1 MSTNLIQLYNDILY
15 GSSNHDPEFSL
26 IGGDS
31 RDIFEKLLK
40 TQPADWVYR
49 TKKVKYERNRF
60 GHRCKEI
67 EQVGEDFIL
76 FAGCS
81 LTEGLALALE
91 DTFAYN
97 LSKELGLDYYNLG
110 VVGSG
115 PDMIATNISMWFKNI
130 RRIPKLVVIQW
141 PSPDRFYKQVGDG
154 ITPMGPWIV
163 SRYDMVDEKMKKQ
176 FKYDV
181 VDDAAIKAF
190 VSADEAGYF
199 EHYSQV
205 FKEVTL
211 NYLSILNVPCVVFTE
226 DDVERVD
233 SGRDLIHP
241 GIESNKNLVRFLRS
255 KI

>member
-81 LTEGLALALE
+81 LTEGLA
-91 DTFAYN
+91 
-97 LSKELGLDYYNLG
+97 
-110 VVGSG
+110 
-115 PDMIATNISMWFKNI
+115 
-130 RRIPKLVVIQW
+130 
-141 PSPDRFYKQVGDG
+141 
-154 ITPMGPWIV
+154 
-163 SRYDMVDEKMKKQ
+163 
-176 FKYDV
+176 
-181 VDDAAIKAF
+181 
-190 VSADEAGYF
+190 
-199 EHYSQV
+199 
-205 FKEVTL
+205 
-211 NYLSILNVPCVVFTE
+211 
-226 DDVERVD
+226 
-233 SGRDLIHP
+233 
-241 GIESNKNLVRFLRS
+241 
-255 KI
+255 